1 MKFQEI
7 IQYILDLGAPVFV
20 GLIIFIV
27 GLIVRAKWSRALSAA
42 ITLGVAFSGVNM
54 VIGYLIGGVSPAAQA
69 FVENTGVN
77 LTAMDIGWT
86 AGAAITWAW
95 KAAVLMFPIQ
105 IGINLLMIAL
115 KWTRCLNVD
124 LWNVWGKIF
133 MAALVQ
139 EVTGNVWVPWVMA
152 AAMIVL
158 ELKSAD
164 LTEKQVQ
171 HMTGIPGVS
180 VPHLILLDNIILT
193 PVDMLVSRIPGINK
207 LKTDPQSLREKI
219 GFLGE
224 YHVIGFI
231 LGLLLGII
239 GRFDLKGILATAFV
253 GATGLTLMPKV
264 SALFMEALAPI
275 QEAAADFMKSRF
287 PGRSI
292 SIGLDWPIL
301 AGLPSLWTAA
311 ILLIPVLLLFAVVLP
326 GNTVLPFGS
335 ILLIEATIGSV
346 ILAKNDMVRTWIY
359 GVLIAIARFYTA
371 SFFAVAIT
379 KLSQI
384 TGVFQPPEGFKTYTW
399 LGMSYINWVFLK
411 LGQIFTG
418 QDILIGVIV
427 LVVMIGCGYLWVKE
441 MTKREAELA
450 AKEEETGVSL
460 SIG

>member
-1 MKFQEI
+1 MPTLLERN
-7 IQYILDLGAPVFV
+7 L
-20 GLIIFIV
+20 
-27 GLIVRAKWSRALSAA
+27 GLIVKAKWSRALSAA

-133 MAALVQ
+133 MAALVH
-139 EVTGNVWVPWVMA
+139 EVTGNAWIPWVMA
-152 AAMIVL
+152 AGMIVL

-180 VPHLILLDNIILT
+180 VPHLILLDNIIMT
-193 PVDMLVSRIPGINK
+193 PVDMLVSRIPGIDK

-231 LGLLLGII
+231 LGILLGVI
-239 GRFDLKGILATAFV
+239 GRFDLKGVLATAFV

-264 SALFMEALAPI
+264 SALFMEALAPV

-287 PGRSI
+287 PGRAI

-335 ILLIEATIGSV
+335 ILLIEATIGTV

-359 GVLIAIARFYTA
+359 GVLIAITRFYTA

-384 TGVFQPPEGFKTYTW
+384 TGVFQPPEGFETYTW
-399 LGMSYINWVFLK
+399 LGMSYINWIFLK
-411 LGQIFTG
+411 IAQIFTG
-418 QDILIGVIV
+418 QDILVGVIV
-427 LVVMIGCGYLWVKE
+427 LAVMVGCGYLWVKE

>member
-1 MKFQEI
+1 MKLQEI

-20 GLIIFIV
+20 GLIIFFV
-27 GLIVRAKWSRALSAA
+27 GLIVKAKWSRALSAA

-180 VPHLILLDNIILT
+180 VPHLILLDNIIMT
-193 PVDMLVSRIPGINK
+193 PVDMLVSRIPGIDK

-231 LGLLLGII
+231 LGILLGVI

-264 SALFMEALAPI
+264 SALFMEALAPV

-287 PGRSI
+287 PGRAI

-335 ILLIEATIGSV
+335 ILLIEATIGTV

-359 GVLIAIARFYTA
+359 GVLIAITRFYTA

-411 LGQIFTG
+411 IGQIFTG
-418 QDILIGVIV
+418 QDVLVGVIV
-427 LVVMIGCGYLWVKE
+427 LAVMGGSGYLWVKE
-441 MTKREAELA
+441 MSKREAELA

>member
-1 MKFQEI
+1 MKLQEI
-7 IQYILDLGAPVFV
+7 IQYILDMGAPVFV
-20 GLIIFIV
+20 GLIIFFV
-27 GLIVRAKWSRALSAA
+27 GLIVKAKWSRALSAA

-133 MAALVQ
+133 MAALVH
-139 EVTGNVWVPWVMA
+139 EVTGNAWIPWVMA
-152 AAMIVL
+152 AGMIVL

-180 VPHLILLDNIILT
+180 VPHLILLDNIIMT
-193 PVDMLVSRIPGINK
+193 PVDMLVSRIPGIDK
-207 LKTDPQSLREKI
+207 LKTDPPSLREKI

-231 LGLLLGII
+231 LGILLGVI
-239 GRFDLKGILATAFV
+239 GRFDLKGVLATAFV

-264 SALFMEALAPI
+264 SALFMEALAPV
-275 QEAAADFMKSRF
+275 QEAAADFMKSDSLGVQSVSVLTGPSWLVYHPSGLQPSCLFRF
-287 PGRSI
+287 C
-292 SIGLDWPIL
+292 
-301 AGLPSLWTAA
+301 SLRCRCAWQHSAS
-311 ILLIPVLLLFAVVLP
+311 L
-326 GNTVLPFGS
+326 
-335 ILLIEATIGSV
+335 
-346 ILAKNDMVRTWIY
+346 
-359 GVLIAIARFYTA
+359 RFN
-371 SFFAVAIT
+371 S
-379 KLSQI
+379 
-384 TGVFQPPEGFKTYTW
+384 P
-399 LGMSYINWVFLK
+399 
-411 LGQIFTG
+411 
-418 QDILIGVIV
+418 D
-427 LVVMIGCGYLWVKE
+427 
-441 MTKREAELA
+441 
-450 AKEEETGVSL
+450 
-460 SIG
+460 